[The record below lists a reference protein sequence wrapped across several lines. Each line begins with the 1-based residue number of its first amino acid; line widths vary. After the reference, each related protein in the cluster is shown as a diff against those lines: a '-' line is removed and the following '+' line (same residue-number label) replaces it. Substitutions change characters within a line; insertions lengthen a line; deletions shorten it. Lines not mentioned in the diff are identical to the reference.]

1 MMNKTKNAITI
12 LMAEDDPDDRLII
25 KDAFEEAHV
34 CNTIHY
40 VEDGEELL
48 DYLYSRGK
56 YSWPNSTLQPG
67 IILLDLNLPK
77 ISGQDAVREIKSNLN
92 LRRIPIVIISTSKR
106 EEDIQLMYDMGV
118 NSYINKPNNFSLLVE
133 IVRSLS
139 KYWFEIVTL
148 PS

>member
-1 MMNKTKNAITI
+1 MNKIKKAITI

-25 KDAFEEAHV
+25 KDAFEEAHI

-56 YSWPNSTLQPG
+56 YSWPNNMSRPG

-77 ISGQDAVREIKSNLN
+77 LSGQDALREIKSNLN
-92 LRRIPIVIISTSKR
+92 LRRIPVVIMSTSRR

-118 NSYINKPNNFSLLVE
+118 NSYISKPNDFALLVE
-133 IVRSLS
+133 IAKSLS
-139 KYWFEIVTL
+139 NYWFEIVTL

>member
-1 MMNKTKNAITI
+1 MNKTKNAITI

-92 LRRIPIVIISTSKR
+92 LRRIPIVIMSTSKR
-106 EEDIQLMYDMGV
+106 EEDIRLMYDMGV
-118 NSYINKPNNFSLLVE
+118 NSYINKPNNFAVLVE

-148 PS
+148 PL

>member
-1 MMNKTKNAITI
+1 MIKTKKAITI

-40 VEDGEELL
+40 VEDGEELM

-56 YSWPNSTLQPG
+56 YSWPNNMLRPG
-67 IILLDLNLPK
+67 ITLLDLNLPK
-77 ISGQDAVREIKSNLN
+77 ISGQDALREIKSNLN
-92 LRRIPIVIISTSKR
+92 LRQIPIVIMSTSKR
-106 EEDIQLMYDMGV
+106 EEDIQLMYNLGV
-118 NSYINKPNNFSLLVE
+118 NSYISKPNDFASLVE
-133 IVRSLS
+133 IVKSLS
-139 KYWFEIVTL
+139 RYWFEIVTL

>member
-1 MMNKTKNAITI
+1 MNKTKNAITI

-25 KDAFEEAHV
+25 RDAFEEARID
-34 CNTIHY
+34 NTIHY
-40 VEDGEELL
+40 VEDGEELM

-56 YSWPNSTLQPG
+56 YSWPNNMLRPG

-77 ISGQDAVREIKSNLN
+77 LSGQDALREIKSNLD
-92 LRRIPIVIISTSKR
+92 LRRIPIVIMSTSIR
-106 EEDIQLMYDMGV
+106 DEDIHLMYDMGA
-118 NSYINKPNNFSLLVE
+118 NSYISKPNNFALLVE
-133 IVRSLS
+133 IVKSLS